1 MNTSNSIKRVA
12 IIGYSRTPFSKANTY
27 LKDHSADEL
36 LTTTLQSLSSKYKLK
51 DKILGEV
58 VGGAV
63 IKHSNQGN
71 LVRESLLKTD
81 IHPLTPAFDIQ
92 KACATSVEAAII
104 IANKIALGQIE
115 NGIACGVDSASDS
128 PIVSNEL
135 FRKAFLNQQ
144 LSLSDYTK
152 ENANNWKLMLPEIP
166 NNNEPE
172 TGLSMGEHAEI
183 MAKYYHINREEQ
195 DNFAYESH
203 KKLARAYQSGFIAD
217 MIIPMEHIQ
226 EDSILRKNPSLDK
239 MKSLNPAF
247 DLTSGSLTAA
257 NSTPFS
263 DGAAGIFLASEEWA
277 KENNYPILAFLSFA
291 ATAGIEYINNR
302 QNLLLAPVL
311 AIQKVLKQ
319 SNRDLDSFSFIEIH
333 EAFAAQALTTVKI
346 LNNKG
351 ADDSFW
357 SKYNL
362 DSIKG
367 SVDSSK
373 LNVVGSSLA
382 TGHPFA
388 ATGARIIATLAK
400 LLSQEGKGSGLISIC
415 AARGNGVALILDK

>member
-1 MNTSNSIKRVA
+1 MITNNFIKRVA
-12 IIGYSRTPFSKANTY
+12 ILGYSRTPFSKTKTF
-27 LKDHSADEL
+27 LKDYSAEKL
-36 LTTTLQSLSSKYKLK
+36 LTTTLQSLSKKYALK

-63 IKHSNQGN
+63 IKHSRQGN

-81 IHPLTPAFDIQ
+81 INPLTPAFDIQ
-92 KACATSVEAAII
+92 KACATSAEATII

-115 NGIACGVDSASDS
+115 NGIACGVDSASDA

-135 FRKAFLNQQ
+135 FRQEFLNQH
-144 LSLSDYTK
+144 LSLSDFTK
-152 ENANNWKLMLPEIP
+152 ENLKNLKLMEPKIP

-172 TGLSMGEHAEI
+172 TGLSMGDHAEI
-183 MAKYYHINREEQ
+183 MAEYYGITREDQ
-195 DNFAYESH
+195 DYFAYQSH
-203 KKLARAYQSGFIAD
+203 IKLAKAYQSGFIED
-217 MIIPMEHIQ
+217 MIIPMEQIQ
-226 EDSILRKNPSLDK
+226 EDSILRKNPSLEK
-239 MKSLNPAF
+239 MKSLSPAF
-247 DLTSGSLTAA
+247 NLTSGSLTAA

-277 KENNYPILAFLSFA
+277 VENNYPILAFLSFA
-291 ATAGIEYINNR
+291 GTSGIEYINNK
-302 QNLLLAPVL
+302 QNLLLAPIL

-333 EAFAAQALTTVKI
+333 EAFAAQVLATVKL

-351 ADDSFW
+351 SEDSFW
-357 SKYNL
+357 SKYDL
-362 DSIKG
+362 ESIKG
-367 SVDSSK
+367 SIDPAK
-373 LNVVGSSLA
+373 LNVAGSSLA

-388 ATGARIIATLAK
+388 ATGARIIATLSK
-400 LLSQEGKGSGLISIC
+400 LLDQEGKGSGLISIC